1 MFGSS
6 PTDAFEQ
13 KAQKLRRAVERAR
26 MQFLQKTRP
35 QSTTRTSGVLTG
47 SYFDYLPVELIINIC
62 CETDWRAVTRL
73 RLVSCAF
80 KDLVDANESTIA
92 TRWMVPGSYL
102 ALLSQLF
109 YPPRSKSG
117 DGVRRPTIQYFYGLE
132 KRHNTCSQLAYY
144 LCDKAIAPM
153 YRTQFTINRK
163 DREEAKLKKD
173 QAIRTVQRKLTKQLY
188 FVLHFL
194 TYSRL
199 RLEANKAALAAEN
212 SDEPLTPSDLNSAY
226 LSIQSSIISTFD
238 NQTLIS
244 THHALHFLVNSIRL
258 SMSPEPPHKQNDEL
272 VAIILRCH
280 MPLNRCVEFFAADCP
295 GAPWGLKKQF
305 MQDMEEERAD
315 AENKFGG
322 AAALRR
328 SSSGHSREASRRKW
342 SPKVTEVWFEAA
354 KVALA
359 QRGLQEHKPDG
370 VYFFPECS
378 QELLIGCP
386 GCKLK

>member
-6 PTDAFEQ
+6 PADAFEQ

-26 MQFLQKTRP
+26 AQFSQKTRP
-35 QSTTRTSGVLTG
+35 QSVNRTSVALTG
-47 SYFDYLPVELIINIC
+47 SYFDYLPVELIIDIC
-62 CETDWRAVTRL
+62 CQTDWRDVTRL
-73 RLVSCAF
+73 RLVSRAF
-80 KDLVDANESTIA
+80 KEFVDANESTIA
-92 TRWMVPGSYL
+92 VRWMVPGSYL

-109 YPPRSKSG
+109 YPPKSRVG
-117 DGVRRPTIQYFYGLE
+117 DGVRRPTIQYFCGLE
-132 KRHNTCSQLAYY
+132 KRHITCSQLAYY
-144 LCDKAIAPM
+144 LCDKAVAPM
-153 YRTQFTINRK
+153 YGTRFTINWK

-173 QAIRTVQRKLTKQLY
+173 QAIRT
-188 FVLHFL
+188 VLHFL

-199 RLEANKAALAAEN
+199 RLEANKAAMAAEN
-212 SDEPLTPSDLNSAY
+212 SDELLTLNDLNSAY
-226 LSIQSSIISTFD
+226 LGIQSNILTTFD

-272 VAIILRCH
+272 VAIILRCPI
-280 MPLNRCVEFFAADCP
+280 PLNRCVEFFAADCP
-295 GAPWGLKKQF
+295 GAPRGLRKQF
-305 MQDMEEERAD
+305 MQDMEGERAD
-315 AENKFGG
+315 AEIRFGG
-322 AAALRR
+322 GTAPRR

-342 SPKVTEVWFEAA
+342 SPRVSEVWFEAA
-354 KVALA
+354 RIALA
-359 QRGLQEHKPDG
+359 ERGLQEHKPDG

>member
-6 PTDAFEQ
+6 PADAFEQ
-13 KAQKLRRAVERAR
+13 RAQKIRRAVERAR
-26 MQFLQKTRP
+26 TQFLQKTRP
-35 QSTTRTSGVLTG
+35 RSANRTSDVLTG

-62 CETDWRAVTRL
+62 CQTDWRDVTRL
-73 RLVSCAF
+73 RLVSRAF
-80 KDLVDANESTIA
+80 KELVDANESTIA

-109 YPPRSKSG
+109 YPPKSRTG
-117 DGVRRPTIQYFYGLE
+117 DGVRRPTIQYFCGLE
-132 KRHNTCSQLAYY
+132 KRHATCSTLAYY
-144 LCDKAIAPM
+144 LCDKAEGSSNSDG
-153 YRTQFTINRK
+153 TEEVDETILIWLIFR
-163 DREEAKLKKD
+163 
-173 QAIRTVQRKLTKQLY
+173 Y
-188 FVLHFL
+188 YVLHFL

-199 RLEANKAALAAEN
+199 RLEANKAAIAAEN

-226 LSIQSSIISTFD
+226 LSIQSSILATFD

-272 VAIILRCH
+272 VAIILRCQI
-280 MPLNRCVEFFAADCP
+280 PLNRCVEFFAADCL
-295 GAPWGLKKQF
+295 GASRGLRKQF
-305 MQDMEEERAD
+305 MQDMEGERAD
-315 AENKFGG
+315 AEVRFGG
-322 AAALRR
+322 GAGLRR
-328 SSSGHSREASRRKW
+328 SISGHSREASRRKW

-359 QRGLQEHKPDG
+359 ERGLQEHKPDG